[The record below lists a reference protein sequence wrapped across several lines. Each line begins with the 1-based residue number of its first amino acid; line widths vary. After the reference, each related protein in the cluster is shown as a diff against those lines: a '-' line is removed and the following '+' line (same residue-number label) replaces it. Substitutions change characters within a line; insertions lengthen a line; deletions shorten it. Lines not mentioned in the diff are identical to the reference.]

1 MDIDKSKLH
10 FETDRLIIRLFKPSD
25 ALHITENYKDK
36 VYSNNIPNLP
46 YPYTLKHANDFIK
59 KSKSKINRKKD
70 PGIEFAIFLKEENR
84 VIGGASL
91 NHIDFKHRKCESG
104 SCLSKKYWGKKYI
117 YEAKLEIYKYA
128 FNVLK
133 LNKIYSNVISYNL
146 RSKKHLEK
154 LGFKEVGF
162 FKKDYFHKNKF
173 LDFYRLEL
181 FKEDFKYKDLKK
193 KLLK

>member
-1 MDIDKSKLH
+1 MQIDKSKIY
-10 FETDRLIIRLFKPSD
+10 FETDRLIIRLLKPSD
-25 ALHITENYKDK
+25 ASDIFENYKDK
-36 VYSNNIPNLP
+36 VYSKNIPNLP

-59 KSKSKINRKKD
+59 KNKSKINRKKD
-70 PGIEFAIFLKEENR
+70 PGIEFAIFSKEENR

-91 NHIDFKHRKCESG
+91 NHIDFKNKKCESG

-133 LNKIYSNVISYNL
+133 LNKIYSYVLSHNL

-154 LGFKEVGF
+154 LGFKEVGY

-173 LDFYRLEL
+173 VDFYRLDL
-181 FKEDFKYKDLKK
+181 LKEKFKYNDLKK
-193 KLLK
+193 ELLS